1 MINLTIA
8 LDVMGGDQGPH
19 VTLPAAIL
27 AVANLPHLHLLLCGD
42 ESVIVE
48 ALEKAQ
54 IYPHPRITISV
65 SYTHLTL
72 PTKRIV

>member
-19 VTLPAAIL
+19 VTLSAAIL
-27 AVANLPHLHLLLCGD
+27 AVENIPDLHLLLCGD

-48 ALEKAQ
+48 KLSQE
-54 IYPHPRITISV
+54 
-65 SYTHLTL
+65 
-72 PTKRIV
+72 

>member
-19 VTLPAAIL
+19 VTLSAAIL
-27 AVANLPHLHLLLCGD
+27 AVENIPDLHLLLCGD

-48 ALEKAQ
+48 KLSKKQ
-54 IYPHPRITISV
+54 FYPHPRITIF
-65 SYTHLTL
+65 
-72 PTKRIV
+72 PTT